1 MLKPVVSTLALA
13 LSLALLPQPSLAA
26 LQCSGGLTHVNLSG
40 RTTTLNISE
49 TRQAGQICVA
59 LTRTADGRE
68 IFDDCGALVGKVV
81 SADAQTGASV
91 LAHTAVFDLRHA
103 FVTRNDQAQITG
115 VLAVDETGIPCAF
128 SVVETINELEKSAG
142 IFRDGQISASATGQV
157 SFCPGKNLNTFT
169 LQGEA
174 CVRNKK

>member
-1 MLKPVVSTLALA
+1 MLKPVLSTLA
-13 LSLALLPQPSLAA
+13 LSLALHSLPSLAA
-26 LQCSGGLTHVNLSG
+26 LQCSDGLTHVNVSG
-40 RTTTLNISE
+40 SVTTLNVSE

-59 LTRTADGRE
+59 MTRTADGRE

-91 LAHTAVFDLRHA
+91 LAHTAVYDLRHA

-115 VLAVDETGIPCAF
+115 VLAADDSGAPCAF
-128 SVVETINELEKSAG
+128 SVIETISELDKGAG
-142 IFRDGQISASATGQV
+142 IFRGGQISVTALGQI

-174 CVRNKK
+174 CVRK